1 MKLFDGLRHDTPR
14 IMYQVLFALL
24 PGTAALCYVFGIG
37 IVFNILVASATALLT
52 EALVLRARRRSL
64 TSLKD
69 GSALVTGILLALAL
83 PPLLPVWIIIA
94 GSAFGMLFGKHLYGG
109 LGHNPFNPA
118 MVGYAALIVS
128 FPLAM
133 SYWPLP
139 GADLPWIDVVNAK
152 CFGLGSIN
160 MSSINIDSIDIY
172 SGATALDSFKFRGAL
187 TIDEV
192 WQTTSGFG
200 VFAGV
205 SWEWING
212 GFAVGGIYL
221 IATRVIPPMAPLGML
236 AALAI
241 CATLFY
247 DSGSSQSLG
256 SPLFQLFSGA
266 TMLGAFFIITDPVSS
281 PDTARGLWLFGI
293 GVGVITFIIRSV
305 GAYPDGVA
313 FAVLLMN
320 ALVPLLDHRRGVTS

>member
-1 MKLFDGLRHDTPR
+1 MKLLDGLRHDTPR

-24 PGTAALCYVFGIG
+24 PGTAALWYVFGIG
-37 IVFNILVASATALLT
+37 IVYNILVASATALLT

-69 GSALVTGILLALAL
+69 GSAAVTGILLALAL

-139 GADLPWIDVVNAK
+139 GAGLPWMDVISAK
-152 CFGLGSIN
+152 CFGLDSIN
-160 MSSINIDSIDIY
+160 MGSIDMY

-205 SWEWING
+205 GWEWING

-221 IATRVIPPMAPLGML
+221 IATRIIPPMAPLGML
-236 AALAI
+236 AGLAI

>member
-1 MKLFDGLRHDTPR
+1 
-14 IMYQVLFALL
+14 MYQVLFALL
-24 PGTAALCYVFGIG
+24 PGLTALWYFFGVG
-37 IVFNILVASATALLT
+37 IVFNIILACTTTLLT

-69 GSALVTGILLALAL
+69 GSALVVGILLGLAL
-83 PPLLPVWIIIA
+83 PPLLPVWIVIL
-94 GSAFGMLFGKHLYGG
+94 GSAFAMLFGKHLYGG

-133 SYWPLP
+133 SHWPLP
-139 GADLPWIDVVNAK
+139 GTTLAWLDVINVKCLGMSAFIANAT
-152 CFGLGSIN
+152 GT
-160 MSSINIDSIDIY
+160 SSIDML

-187 TIDEV
+187 TIAEA
-192 WQTTSGFG
+192 WQTEAGFG
-200 VFAGV
+200 VFGGLG
-205 SWEWING
+205 WEWING
-212 GFAVGGIYL
+212 GFLLGGIYL
-221 IATRVIPPMAPLGML
+221 LATRVIPPMAPMGML
-236 AALAI
+236 AGLAI
-241 CATLFY
+241 CAIFFY

-256 SPLFQLFSGA
+256 SPLFHLFSGA
-266 TMLGAFFIITDPVSS
+266 TMLGAFFIVTDPVSS
-281 PDTARGLWLFGI
+281 PDTARGLWLFGA

-320 ALVPLLDHRRGVTS
+320 ALVPLLDHRRTVKS

>member
-1 MKLFDGLRHDTPR
+1 
-14 IMYQVLFALL
+14 MYQVLIALL
-24 PGTAALCYVFGIG
+24 PGTAALWYVFGVG
-37 IVFNILVASATALLT
+37 VVFNILVACAAALLT
-52 EALVLRARRRSL
+52 EALLLRTRQRSL
-64 TSLKD
+64 ASLKD

-83 PPLLPVWIIIA
+83 PPLLPVWIIA
-94 GSAFGMLFGKHLYGG
+94 LGSAFGMLFGKHLYGG

-133 SYWPLP
+133 SVWPLP
-139 GADLPWIDVVNAK
+139 GDTLPWLEVLNAK
-152 CFGLGSIN
+152 WFGIN
-160 MSSINIDSIDIY
+160 SVDML

-187 TIDEV
+187 TIAEA
-192 WQTTSGFG
+192 WQADAGFG
-200 VFAGV
+200 TFGGV
-205 SWEWING
+205 GWEWINA
-212 GFAVGGIYL
+212 GFLIGGIYL
-221 IATRVIPPMAPLGML
+221 LAKRVIPPMAPLGML

-247 DSGSSQSLG
+247 DSGSSDSLG
-256 SPLFQLFSGA
+256 SPLFHLFSGA
-266 TMLGAFFIITDPVSS
+266 TMLGAFFIVTDPVSS

-293 GVGVITFIIRSV
+293 GVGVITFIIRAL

-320 ALVPLLDHRRGVTS
+320 ALVPLLDHRRRVTS

>member
-192 WQTTSGFG
+192 WQTSSGFG